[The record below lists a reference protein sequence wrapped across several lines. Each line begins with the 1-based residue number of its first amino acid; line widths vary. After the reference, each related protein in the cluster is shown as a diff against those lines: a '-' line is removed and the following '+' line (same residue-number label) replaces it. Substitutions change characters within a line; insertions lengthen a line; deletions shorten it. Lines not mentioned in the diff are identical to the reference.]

1 MGELLLL
8 KGAILGEFVATEFSN
23 SLLQEHI
30 ISVSVT
36 DIPHEP
42 QVMLHMLIFL
52 NLFSFLLDN
61 QFLFS

>member
-42 QVMLHMLIFL
+42 QVMLHMLIF
-52 NLFSFLLDN
+52 
-61 QFLFS
+61 